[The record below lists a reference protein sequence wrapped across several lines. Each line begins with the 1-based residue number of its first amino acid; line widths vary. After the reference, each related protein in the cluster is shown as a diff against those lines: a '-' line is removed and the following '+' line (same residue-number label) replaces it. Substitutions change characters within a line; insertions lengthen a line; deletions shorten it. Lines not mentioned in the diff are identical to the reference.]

1 VTELLDIL
9 GLSHIGNTLVGDS
22 LQRGISG
29 GELKRLSI
37 AVELLTSPTLM
48 LLDEVTSGL
57 DSVSALEVM
66 RFIKKLT
73 SGGISTLCS
82 IHQPSA
88 EIMEMVDDIVL
99 LSHGRLL
106 FAGIRYTPI
115 LHKCAC

>member
-1 VTELLDIL
+1 M
-9 GLSHIGNTLVGDS
+9 GDS

-37 AVELLTSPTLM
+37 AVELLASPSLL

-66 RFIKKLT
+66 RYIRKLT
-73 SGGISTLCS
+73 DSGMVTICS
-82 IHQPSA
+82 IHQPSS
-88 EIMEMVDDIVL
+88 EIMDLIDDIVL

-106 FAGIRYTPI
+106 YAGNNINMVMTRT
-115 LHKCAC
+115 